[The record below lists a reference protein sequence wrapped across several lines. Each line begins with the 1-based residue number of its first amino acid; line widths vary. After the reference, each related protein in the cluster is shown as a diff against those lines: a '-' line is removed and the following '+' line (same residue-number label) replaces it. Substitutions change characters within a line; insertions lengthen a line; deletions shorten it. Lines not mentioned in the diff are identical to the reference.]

1 MELLLNQV
9 SIYGF
14 TYCFG
19 QVSSKVIIA
28 RKITSGLLY
37 TVLEEASKKITKKI
51 ILIQKSYQTF

>member
-19 QVSSKVIIA
+19 QVSSKVIIT

-37 TVLEEASKKITKKI
+37 TVLEEASKKITKK
-51 ILIQKSYQTF
+51 